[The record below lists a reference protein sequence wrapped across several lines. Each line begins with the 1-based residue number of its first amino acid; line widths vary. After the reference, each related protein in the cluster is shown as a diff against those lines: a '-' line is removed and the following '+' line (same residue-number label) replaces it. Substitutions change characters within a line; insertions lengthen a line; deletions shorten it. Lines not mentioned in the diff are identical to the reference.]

1 MGGVEVGSPGLAGEV
16 LIVQPIHPAGVTL
29 LEAAGLTVRHA
40 SDASMATVAT
50 EIGDAVAVVTRSAG
64 LSGAAMRAAPKLRV
78 VGNHGVGVDPID
90 LETARRL
97 GIVVVNTP
105 GSNARAVAELTVAL
119 MLATLRRL
127 TEADRA
133 TRAGDA
139 GFKYRVATRELTGR
153 TVGLIGFGA
162 IGRQVAAML
171 RAAFDVRLLVH
182 TRTPDRAALADLG
195 AAPVSLERL
204 AAESDV
210 VSLHLPG
217 APGAA
222 PLIDAAFLARMRPDA
237 ILINTARASLV
248 DGDALVR
255 ALREGRLAGAGLDTF
270 GGDVPPP
277 SHPLLALDGVIVT
290 PHVGG
295 STEES
300 LERTAVAVA
309 TRVVDALLGRRPEGL
324 VDPDVWPA
332 RRRPDRSLP

>member
-1 MGGVEVGSPGLAGEV
+1 MGGAGRGPQGLAGEV
-16 LIVQPIHPAGVTL
+16 LIVQPIHPAGVAL
-29 LEAAGLTVRHA
+29 LEAAGLAVRHA
-40 SDASMATVAT
+40 GDARMATVAA
-50 EIGDAVAVVTRSAG
+50 EVGAAVALVTRSAG
-64 LSGAAMRAAPKLRV
+64 LSGAAMEAAPRLRV

-90 LETARRL
+90 LATARRL

-127 TEADRA
+127 VEADRA
-133 TRAGDA
+133 TRTGDA
-139 GFKYRVATRELTGR
+139 GFKYRVPMLELSGR

-162 IGRQVAAML
+162 IGRLVGAML
-171 RAAFDVRLLVH
+171 RGAFDVRLLVH
-182 TRTPDRAALADLG
+182 TRTPDRDALARLG
-195 AAPVSLERL
+195 AEPVPLERL

-217 APGAA
+217 AAGAA

-248 DGDALVR
+248 DEAALVA
-255 ALREGRLAGAGLDTF
+255 ALRGGRLAGAGLDLV
-270 GGDVPPP
+270 GGDVPAPA
-277 SHPLLALDGVIVT
+277 HPLLALDRVVAT

-309 TRVVDALLGRRPEGL
+309 TRVVDALQGRRPEGL
-324 VDPDVWPA
+324 VDPEVWPA
-332 RRRPDRSLP
+332 RRRPV